1 MARTSTAKGKMVRR
15 FGINIFGQPK
25 FDKLLKKKPHGPGKS
40 PREHRRVKLSD
51 YGQQLM
57 EKQKIRFC
65 YGVSERQFRNIYSK
79 AKGMGG
85 ITGNN
90 MIELLERRFDNVLY
104 RMGWTATRTQARQL
118 IGHKHFLLNGR
129 PLNIPSALL
138 RPGDTIQVKDRKAIK
153 ELIRGNIA
161 NANIS
166 AAPWTSSNSDALEG
180 LFLAVPSSADT
191 QPPGKIQMVVEF
203 YSRQ

>member
-1 MARTSTAKGKMVRR
+1 MARTTTAKGKMVRR

-25 FDKLLKKKPHGPGKS
+25 FDKLLTKKSHGPGKS
-40 PREHRRVKLSD
+40 PRERRRVKLSD

-57 EKQKIRFC
+57 EKQKFRFC
-65 YGVSERQFRNIYSK
+65 YGVSERQFRNIYSR

-104 RMGWTATRTQARQL
+104 RIGWTSTRAQARQL
-118 IGHKHFLLNGR
+118 IGHKHLMVNGKS
-129 PLNIPSALL
+129 LNIPSALL

-166 AAPWTSSNSDALEG
+166 TAPWTSSNPDALEG
-180 LFLAVPSSADT
+180 CFLAVPNSEDT
-191 QPPGKIQMVVEF
+191 QPAGKIQMVVEF